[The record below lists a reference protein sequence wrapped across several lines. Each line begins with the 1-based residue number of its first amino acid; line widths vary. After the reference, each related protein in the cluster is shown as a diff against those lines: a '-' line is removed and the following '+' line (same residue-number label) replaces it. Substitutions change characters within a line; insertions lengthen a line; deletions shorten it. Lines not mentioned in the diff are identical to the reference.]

1 MTPNDD
7 PCYGCVLTIED
18 CKNCVH
24 YEDRE
29 EPEDEQDTE

>member
-1 MTPNDD
+1 MTPNDN

-24 YEDRE
+24 YEE
-29 EPEDEQDTE
+29 EQEDEQDYE